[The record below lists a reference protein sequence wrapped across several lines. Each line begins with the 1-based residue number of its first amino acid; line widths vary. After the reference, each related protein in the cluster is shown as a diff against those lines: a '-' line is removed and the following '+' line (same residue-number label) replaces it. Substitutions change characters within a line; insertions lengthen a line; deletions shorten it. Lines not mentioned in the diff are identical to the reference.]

1 MQNGNIFIILCLF
14 FNQRYN
20 IFYLVHAVP
29 MRTIVDVRDK
39 SPKSS
44 SEEGIR
50 YSPVFQ
56 QNQTKASK
64 TNKKARGGSKGQ
76 DKSHEEQLEKERER
90 ARIFRK
96 ENPDYVK
103 SKNREA
109 YIRRKN
115 DPEKRAR
122 DEAYRIKYRS
132 THKKEHSERH
142 TIYMRRWRQ
151 KKAQRQQ
158 QQQQSIGIIR
168 PQKKRKE
175 RDISD
180 EDTTDIGQSPK
191 SPQPRIIARLK
202 LPSETIKEFYGV
214 NPPTS

>member
-1 MQNGNIFIILCLF
+1 
-14 FNQRYN
+14 
-20 IFYLVHAVP
+20 

-39 SPKSS
+39 SFQSS
-44 SEEGIR
+44 SEEGLV

-56 QNQTKASK
+56 QNQTKAKKMNKQPKGRPKVQGK
-64 TNKKARGGSKGQ
+64 T
-76 DKSHEEQLEKERER
+76 HEENLEKERER

-122 DEAYRIKYRS
+122 DQAYRIKYRS
-132 THKKEHSERH
+132 THKREHSERH

-151 KKAQRQQ
+151 KKAQKQQ
-158 QQQQSIGIIR
+158 QQHVSFQR
-168 PQKKRKE
+168 KRKE
-175 RDISD
+175 RETSD
-180 EDTTDIGQSPK
+180 KDATDNDQSPQL
-191 SPQPRIIARLK
+191 PQPHIIARLK
-202 LPSETIKEFYGV
+202 LPPETVKEFYGV